1 MDRAQNGCASFL
13 LMLVHNLKSGCPV
26 GGPVYHPSNL
36 INVKFCEI
44 SHIISNFFPYGC
56 EIHHQKDNL
65 DGWNPLE
72 IMGKTTDG
80 TSLGG
85 RGPAPAERRLR
96 LGLSFASRNGWIF
109 AQPHGIPGGNFRSN
123 PR

>member
-44 SHIISNFFPYGC
+44 SHIISTFFSHTVVKSTTKRITWMVGTPSKSWDKPPMAPPWEAGVRL
-56 EIHHQKDNL
+56 QQRGGF
-65 DGWNPLE
+65 GWGSP
-72 IMGKTTDG
+72 
-80 TSLGG
+80 SL
-85 RGPAPAERRLR
+85 PAEMD
-96 LGLSFASRNGWIF
+96 G
-109 AQPHGIPGGNFRSN
+109 
-123 PR
+123 